1 MVTLLNEQSE
11 IDNLRR
17 DLNDQEQQLAERI
30 IAAVGGMD
38 NIDSV
43 MNCMTRVRIKVL
55 DENKVDDQE
64 LRHIDGV
71 MGVIHDERI
80 QVVVGPGTVNKVA
93 NHMAELSGVKLGD
106 RIPHNHND
114 SEKMDYKS
122 YAADKAK
129 ANKEAHKAKQKNGKL
144 NKVLKSIANIFIPL
158 IPAFIGAGLIGGIAA
173 VLSNLMVAGY
183 ISGAWITQ
191 LITVFNVIKDG
202 MLAYL
207 AIFTGINAAKEFGA
221 TPGLGGVIGG
231 TTLLTGI
238 AGKNILMN
246 VFTGEPLQPGQGG
259 IIGVIFAVWILSIV
273 EKRLHKIVPNA
284 IDIIV
289 TPTIALLIVG
299 LLTIFIFMPLAGF
312 VSDSLVSVVNGI
324 ISIGGVFSGFIIGAS
339 FLPLVM
345 LGLHHIFTPIHIE
358 MINQSGAT
366 YLLPIAAMAGAGQV
380 GAALALWVRC
390 KRNTTLRNTLK
401 GALPVGFLGI
411 GEPLIYG
418 VTLPLGRPFL
428 TACIGGGIGGAVIG
442 GIGHIGAKAI
452 GPSGVSLL
460 PLISDNMYLGYI
472 AGLLAAYAGGFVCTY
487 LFGTTKAMRQTDLL
501 GD

>member
-1 MVTLLNEQSE
+1 MTK
-11 IDNLRR
+11 
-17 DLNDQEQQLAERI
+17 EQQLAERI

-106 RIPHNHND
+106 PIPHHHND

-158 IPAFIGAGLIGGIAA
+158 FPAFIGAGLIGGIAA

>member
-1 MVTLLNEQSE
+1 MTK
-11 IDNLRR
+11 
-17 DLNDQEQQLAERI
+17 EQQLAERI

-106 RIPHNHND
+106 PIPHHHND

-221 TPGLGGVIGG
+221 SPGLGGVIGG

>member
-1 MVTLLNEQSE
+1 MTK
-11 IDNLRR
+11 
-17 DLNDQEQQLAERI
+17 EQQLAERI

-106 RIPHNHND
+106 PIPHHHND

-259 IIGVIFAVWILSIV
+259 IIGVIFAVWILRIV

>member
-1 MVTLLNEQSE
+1 MTK
-11 IDNLRR
+11 
-17 DLNDQEQQLAERI
+17 EQQLAERI

-106 RIPHNHND
+106 PIPHHHND

-173 VLSNLMVAGY
+173 VLSNLMMAGY

>member
-1 MVTLLNEQSE
+1 MKKEQK
-11 IDNLRR
+11 LA
-17 DLNDQEQQLAERI
+17 QQITE
-30 IAAVGGMD
+30 AVGSMD
-38 NIDSV
+38 NIESIIH
-43 MNCMTRVRIKVL
+43 CMTRVRIKVI
-55 DENKVDDQE
+55 DEEKVDYAKLKAIE
-64 LRHIDGV
+64 GV
-71 MGVIHDERI
+71 MGVVKDERV

-93 NHMAELSGVKLGD
+93 DYMVQSSGVKLGET
-106 RIPHNHND
+106 IPHDTSNYKQVAK
-114 SEKMDYKS
+114 EKAVQNKSNYKS
-122 YAADKAK
+122 
-129 ANKEAHKAKQKNGKL
+129 KQKNGKF
-144 NKVLKSIANIFIPL
+144 NKILKTIANIFIPL

-173 VLSNLMVAGY
+173 VLSNLLAGGQ
-183 ISGAWITQ
+183 ISGAWLTQ
-191 LITVFNVIKDG
+191 LVTVFNVIKDG

-231 TTLLTGI
+231 TTLLTGLTD
-238 AGKNILMN
+238 KNMITN
-246 VFTGEPLQPGQGG
+246 IFTGEPLQAGQGG
-259 IIGVIFAVWILSIV
+259 IIGVILAVWLLSIV

-289 TPTIALLIVG
+289 TPTITLFIIG

-312 VSDSLVSVVNGI
+312 VSDGLVHIINGI
-324 ISIGGVFSGFIIGAS
+324 IDIGGVFSGFIIGAF

-358 MINQSGAT
+358 MINQTGAT

-390 KRNTTLRNTLK
+390 RKNTTLRNTLK

-418 VTLPLGRPFL
+418 VTLPLGKPFF

-442 GIGHIGAKAI
+442 GIGHIGATAI
-452 GPSGVSLL
+452 GPSGISLL
-460 PLISDNMYLGYI
+460 PLISDHMYLGYI
-472 AGLLAAYAGGFVCTY
+472 GGLLSAYAGGFIFTY
-487 LFGTTKAMRQTDLL
+487 LFGTTKAMRETDSL
-501 GD
+501 GDL

>member
-1 MVTLLNEQSE
+1 MTK
-11 IDNLRR
+11 
-17 DLNDQEQQLAERI
+17 EQQLAERI

-106 RIPHNHND
+106 PIPHHHND

-122 YAADKAK
+122 YEADKAK

>member
-1 MVTLLNEQSE
+1 MTK
-11 IDNLRR
+11 
-17 DLNDQEQQLAERI
+17 EQQLAERI

-106 RIPHNHND
+106 PIPHHHND

-299 LLTIFIFMPLAGF
+299 LLTIFSFMPLAGF

>member
-1 MVTLLNEQSE
+1 MTK
-11 IDNLRR
+11 
-17 DLNDQEQQLAERI
+17 EQQLAERI

-106 RIPHNHND
+106 TIPHNHND

-284 IDIIV
+284 IDIIA

>member
-1 MVTLLNEQSE
+1 MTK
-11 IDNLRR
+11 
-17 DLNDQEQQLAERI
+17 EQQLAERI

-106 RIPHNHND
+106 PIPHHHND

-238 AGKNILMN
+238 ADKNILMN

>member
-1 MVTLLNEQSE
+1 MTK
-11 IDNLRR
+11 
-17 DLNDQEQQLAERI
+17 EQQLAERI

-80 QVVVGPGTVNKVA
+80 QVVVVPGTVNKVA

-106 RIPHNHND
+106 PIPHHHND

>member
-1 MVTLLNEQSE
+1 MTK
-11 IDNLRR
+11 
-17 DLNDQEQQLAERI
+17 EQQLAERI

-106 RIPHNHND
+106 PIPHHHND

-324 ISIGGVFSGFIIGAS
+324 ISVGGVFSGFIIGAS

>member
-1 MVTLLNEQSE
+1 MTK
-11 IDNLRR
+11 
-17 DLNDQEQQLAERI
+17 EQQLAERI

-106 RIPHNHND
+106 PIPHHHND

-183 ISGAWITQ
+183 VSGAWITQ

>member
-1 MVTLLNEQSE
+1 MTK
-11 IDNLRR
+11 
-17 DLNDQEQQLAERI
+17 EQQLAERI

-106 RIPHNHND
+106 PIPHHHND

-191 LITVFNVIKDG
+191 LKTVFNVIKDG